1 MTSHYIR
8 MCIITRR
15 EKLSVLQDALL
26 ELGVDGMTVAEVEGS
41 GQQNGQIIYEDED
54 GNQNIMLIP
63 KVRVTLILTSIDAE
77 TILEKILPILRTG
90 KVGDGKIFIQY
101 IEGQIVTARTG
112 YEYVAEK
119 LPQSK
124 GGIFMEPA
132 KKPMTKIS
140 IITRREKLEE
150 LRKELLAIGITGMTI
165 LNVNGCGVQK
175 GLTRIIEG
183 VTKRLLL
190 APKIQIDIVVCAVP
204 VQTVIDTV
212 LKVVQTGNI
221 GDGKIFTCPIDH
233 VIRIRTGETD
243 AEAL

>member
-15 EKLSVLQDALL
+15 EKISVLQDALL
-26 ELGVDGMTVAEVEGS
+26 ELGVDGMTLAEVEGS

-101 IEGQIVTARTG
+101 IEG
-112 YEYVAEK
+112 
-119 LPQSK
+119 
-124 GGIFMEPA
+124 GIFMEPA

-140 IITRREKLEE
+140 IITRREKFEE

-233 VIRIRTGETD
+233 VVRVRTGETD